1 MKIKWNWGTKLFI
14 FTAIFMLFLIG
25 FFIMMSLQTFH
36 LVEKDYYP
44 KALEFQ
50 QQIDKNNNTKLL
62 DERVRIENRGEYIEF
77 EFQSF
82 FNPDSIK
89 GDIIFYRPSE
99 SREDLKIPIQ
109 PDSTGKQFYPVKNL
123 LKGKYIVKI
132 EYYYENKGYYQEDPV
147 LVKMY

>member
-14 FTAIFMLFLIG
+14 FTAIFMLFLIV
-25 FFIMMSLQTFH
+25 FFIMMSQQTFH

-62 DERVRIENRGEYIEF
+62 DERVRVENRGEYIEF

-82 FNPDSIK
+82 FNPDSIN